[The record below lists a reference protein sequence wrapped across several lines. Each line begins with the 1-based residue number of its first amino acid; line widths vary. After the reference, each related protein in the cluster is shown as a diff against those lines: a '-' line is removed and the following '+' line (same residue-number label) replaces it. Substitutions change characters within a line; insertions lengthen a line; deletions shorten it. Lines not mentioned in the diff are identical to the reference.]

1 MPKQGLR
8 TAPCAYHTATM
19 NVARTQQIMTLVLA
33 TMALVWFW
41 AWASRGQWA
50 LASLAILTGLPHAPA
65 LALELFWAAYLAR
78 HESARRAA
86 GPDSAPPQTHP
97 GGLAWLRAGCHEAL
111 LAIRVFGWQQP
122 WAHAAH
128 DDHLPPDALG
138 RRGVLLVHG
147 FYCNRG
153 FWNTWM
159 PLLRREGIPYVA
171 VTLGPPQAGI
181 AQQAR
186 GIEQA
191 VLRLTELTGS
201 APLLVGHSMGGLV
214 IRSWLGSQPEAAA
227 LQHEVITIGSPHH
240 GTALARLA
248 RSPAAIEMRLGSD
261 FLRGLMARETQAR
274 RSRLTCYWSVCDNI
288 VFPASAA
295 TLAGA
300 HNIALQGLPHVG
312 LAMAAPVL
320 NDVLQ
325 RLGAQPGDQALS

>member
-1 MPKQGLR
+1 MSNARLQQWMTLALAGLALAWVLSCVQQGQWLHVGW
-8 TAPCAYHTATM
+8 AGLALVPHA
-19 NVARTQQIMTLVLA
+19 LVLA
-33 TMALVWFW
+33 LEFFW
-41 AWASRGQWA
+41 ASQLARGQ
-50 LASLAILTGLPHAPA
+50 
-65 LALELFWAAYLAR
+65 
-78 HESARRAA
+78 SARRAMGA
-86 GPDSAPPQTHP
+86 EPAEVQPPPRTRQWLAAWWQEIWV
-97 GGLAWLRAGCHEAL
+97 GL
-111 LAIRVFGWQQP
+111 RVFGWQQP
-122 WAHAAH
+122 WAYRRHA
-128 DDHLPPDALG
+128 DHLPPDAPG
-138 RRGVLLVHG
+138 RKGVLLVHG

-153 FWNTWM
+153 FWNTWI
-159 PLLRREGIPYVA
+159 PRLREAGIPFMA
-171 VTLGPPQAGI
+171 LTLGPPQAGI
-181 AQQAR
+181 GEQAL

-191 VLRLTELTGS
+191 VQRLTELTGQ

-214 IRSWLGSQPEAAA
+214 IRSWLASQPEAAA

-325 RLGAQPGDQALS
+325 RLGAQARGQALS